1 MLRVKDKADSYA
13 IDIPGWFSITPR
25 ILVIG
30 KSQYAGKTT
39 VILNAMLRDTMF
51 GPYYEGKNIY
61 IFSESIATDEKLRKL
76 IDFKNIPTSPNQISM
91 IDEEIMSELYDKLEE
106 DYLASIEAKEVPP
119 RVMLIFDDISASGG
133 LKKKKNGMINKFTC
147 QGRHI
152 GVGFMMSAQ
161 KLSDLP
167 TGVREN
173 ATGVVAFEASQRQMD
188 LLATDHSFFPKRAS
202 FFKLFNSVIREPR
215 DFLIINYSAKN
226 KNERFMDKD
235 LKVIDWHQ
243 FL

>member
-25 ILVIG
+25 ILIIG

-51 GPYYEGKNIY
+51 GPYYEGENIY

-76 IDFKNIPTSPNQISM
+76 IDFKKIPESNQISM
-91 IDEEIMSELYDKLEE
+91 IDEEIMSELWDKLQE
-106 DYLASIEAKEVPP
+106 DYLATVENKKTPP
-119 RVMLIFDDISASGG
+119 NVMLIFDDISASGG
-133 LKKKKNGMINKFTC
+133 LKKKKNGMISRFTC

-167 TGVREN
+167 TSTREN
-173 ATGVVAFEASQRQMD
+173 ATGVIAFEMSAKQAD
-188 LLATDHSFFPKRAS
+188 LLSADHSFFPKRSS
-202 FFKLFNSVIREPR
+202 FINLFNSVIQEPR
-215 DFLIINYSAKN
+215 DFLIINYSAKT
-226 KNERFMDKD
+226 KDERFMDKD
-235 LKVIDWHQ
+235 LKVIDWHK